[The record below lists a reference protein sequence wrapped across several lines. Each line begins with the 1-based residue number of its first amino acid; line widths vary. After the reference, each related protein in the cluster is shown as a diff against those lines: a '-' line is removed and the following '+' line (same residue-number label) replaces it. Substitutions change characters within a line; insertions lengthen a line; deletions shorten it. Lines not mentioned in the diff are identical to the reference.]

1 MILTFIPAYA
11 RLIPLTSL
19 FQTGSGML
27 STYAGRCQPKSD
39 FLSIGQEDKTSFAN
53 TGVRCRSFHGTAL
66 FVWMVVAAGLGAV
79 RARSQ
84 DMLSGSEPPVANA
97 VAEVDSDA
105 NMWLARF
112 RAAMRSGEP
121 ENALPLLLRLLRAGP
136 AAMGSTNGVTYR
148 PVRKLVIESLRELPE
163 SALEVLLLQKEAL
176 TKKPAGR
183 APSAMDLA
191 ALETVHGT
199 SLPDAAAAEA
209 GRRLAGFYLDQA
221 RFVSAR
227 RVLLDLLDEYPPDLV
242 PRAELLPRLVV
253 ACARVGDSARAQ
265 WAWDELQKQGET
277 NRWASLAEEL
287 RLAAPQAALASNV
300 WPMAYGG
307 PLREGA
313 VLRPGAEPAGC
324 DQWILIWG
332 VNVGPGIVRDGH
344 NPEGATNLPAKY
356 CVGRSYAT
364 TCMTEKNYRPSDDF
378 VFAGNKA
385 WVNTFGE
392 CLAVDLVSGRAVQR
406 TPHVTDNPANDP
418 PGAADGVWVFGNR
431 LNRAASLIG
440 QRVYCVED
448 NYRSSFK
455 PRSRERME
463 WAGGRYVARALP
475 CGNALAAY
483 DADTGRLVW
492 RVGRE
497 VPAKTPEKNQRRWCA
512 NALRFAAAPV
522 SCAGLLLA
530 PVEDESGS
538 GVAGF
543 DADSGALVWRTR
555 LTSGFPSAEPRASP
569 VNVTVDGACAYVC
582 GGKGAVSALD
592 GYDGTVLWTTLYA
605 PSAVVAASNAVNA
618 DGSILWANRY
628 VPLCVSS
635 GIIPVD
641 RGIKPQTKWEESLTL
656 VVGEALV
663 AMPEDSGEILAINRR
678 TGLPLWKQRKP
689 EGVNYVVGRRGTRL
703 IVAGKQCAACVDLT
717 DGREQWRALLAGST
731 GRGALYGSE
740 VLIPYGR
747 RILRLRLE
755 DGTALEPARAQ
766 TPDDLPMGN
775 LYVNGNQ
782 LLVTGLERLY
792 ALADARPVLTRL
804 AESLAQQPTAA
815 AYAER
820 GRVYAGL
827 ERDADAVADL
837 REAWKRQ
844 RGSAAEAG
852 ARAELLTALWGAAEQ
867 DPGRTESLCAE
878 AREIAVTAAER
889 AETAWRWAQ
898 GRERAGDTNGALS
911 MYAALASDPDASLTP
926 TLGDSD
932 WEASAHRLAAQRIRT
947 LLAGDA
953 VNRGALLEEPAAQ
966 ALAKLGSSAGSSAL
980 VELATFFPGTRAGQQ
995 AAIRAVQLASGRGDL
1010 GTAAAILQR
1019 TLALAAPSNRVLLAE
1034 QLVRLYERMKWPTGA
1049 VQLRDEWPRLGAG
1062 TPAPESLTRAAANA
1076 IGAPLPPWRL
1086 RWQKRLPGGTE
1097 LRHVAAGL
1105 FYWNGEAK
1113 HTGCLNVENGQV
1125 RWRKDGVFAT
1135 ITGYATSD
1143 DSHLLLAFTGDRAAC
1158 VDVWSGAVMTDG
1170 LFRGTWEWL
1179 CDSGGHDH
1187 SPMTLSPI
1195 GMTTVNPPGS
1205 YANFAGVDVLTGQVA
1220 WRRRDMDTLLDWLM
1234 WSMPVSRSAESVVLS
1249 TIETDETRLAVAL
1262 DPWTGAVTG
1271 RRSYDGGVFSE
1282 WAQRMAGKIG
1292 SEDVHAMERGS
1303 ILLQDRRL
1311 SVKNLRTG
1319 AVIWR
1324 SAPELGIVRYTVM
1337 SGGLIAALS
1346 DADEL
1351 LLLSGEDGH
1360 TVFRSTGTRFI
1371 FDTAVNIGSA
1381 VYAYRAT
1388 GNGSNEVMVI
1398 DPAGGR
1404 IVFQGRLPQD
1414 TSPLTVGG
1422 AGASEQLLASVERS
1436 DGGWLQVVNN
1446 RGEDT
1451 SPWRLPRSE
1460 DLRSTPRV
1468 RYYPVFADGLIL
1480 MIGDNQVLAYE
1491 HDPR

>member
-1 MILTFIPAYA
+1 MACLGADRA
-11 RLIPLTSL
+11 R
-19 FQTGSGML
+19 
-27 STYAGRCQPKSD
+27 A
-39 FLSIGQEDKTSFAN
+39 ED
-53 TGVRCRSFHGTAL
+53 AL
-66 FVWMVVAAGLGAV
+66 VVAA
-79 RARSQ
+79 
-84 DMLSGSEPPVANA
+84 PPMANA
-97 VAEVDSDA
+97 VAEVDAEA
-105 NMWLARF
+105 NMWLNRF
-112 RAAMRSGEP
+112 LAAVRSGEP
-121 ENALPLLLRLLRAGP
+121 ENALPLLMRLLRAGP
-136 AAMGSTNGVTYR
+136 VAMGSTNGVTYL
-148 PVRKLVIESLRELPE
+148 PVRKLVIGLIRELPE
-163 SALEVLLLQKEAL
+163 SFLELLLLQKEAL
-176 TKKPAGR
+176 TKKPSGR
-183 APSAMDLA
+183 AQPAMDLA
-191 ALETVHGT
+191 ALATLHGA

-209 GRRLAGFYLDQA
+209 GMRLAGIYLDQA
-221 RFVSAR
+221 RFVKAR
-227 RVLLDLLDEYPPDLV
+227 RVLLDLLEEYPPDLV

-287 RLAAPQAALASNV
+287 RLAEPQAALVSNG

-313 VLRPGAEPAGC
+313 VWRPAAEQAGC
-324 DQWILIWG
+324 DQWIPIWG

-344 NPEGATNLPAKY
+344 NPEGATNLPAQY

-364 TCMTEKNYRPSDDF
+364 TCMTEKNYRPSDDL

-406 TPHVTDNPANDP
+406 TPHVTDDPANDP
-418 PGAADGVWVFGNR
+418 PGAADGGWVFGNR

-440 QRVYCVED
+440 KRVYCVED

-497 VPAKTPEKNQRRWCA
+497 VPAKTPEKNQRRWSA

-522 SCAGLLLA
+522 SCGGLLLA

-555 LTSGFPSAEPRASP
+555 LTPRFPTAEPRASP
-569 VNVTVDGACAYVC
+569 VNVTADGACAYVC

-592 GYDGTVLWTTLYA
+592 GYDGTVLWTTLYE

-618 DGSILWANRY
+618 DGSILWSNRY

-641 RGIKPQTKWEESLTL
+641 RGIKPETKWEESLTL
-656 VVGEALV
+656 IVGEALV
-663 AMPEDSGEILAINRR
+663 VMPEDSGEILAINRR
-678 TGLPLWKQRKP
+678 TGQPLWKQRKP

-703 IVAGKQCAACVDLT
+703 IVAGKQRAAGVDLT

-747 RILRLRLE
+747 RILRLRIE
-755 DGTALEPARAQ
+755 DGVALEPARAQ
-766 TPDDLPMGN
+766 TMDDLPLGN
-775 LYVNGNQ
+775 LCVNGNQ

-792 ALADARPVLTRL
+792 ALADARPVFTRL

-844 RGSAAEAG
+844 RGSAGEAA
-852 ARAELLTALWGAAEQ
+852 ARAEVLTALWRAAAQ
-867 DPGRTESLCAE
+867 DPGTTEKFCAE

-898 GRERAGDTNGALS
+898 GRERSGDTNGALS
-911 MYAALASDPDASLTP
+911 LYAALASEPDASLAP
-926 TLGDSD
+926 NPGDSD

-966 ALAKLGSSAGSSAL
+966 ALAKLGSSAGNSAL

-995 AAIRAVQLASGRGDL
+995 AAIRAAQMASGRGDL
-1010 GTAAAILQR
+1010 GTAEAILQR
-1019 TLALAAPSNRVLLAE
+1019 TLALAAPSNRVLPAE

-1049 VQLRDEWPRLGAG
+1049 VQLRDEWPRLSAG
-1062 TPAPESLTRAAANA
+1062 TPAPDSLTRAAANA
-1076 IGAPLPPWRL
+1076 IGVPLPPWRL

-1113 HTGCLNVENGQV
+1113 HTGCLNVENGQE
-1125 RWRKDGVFAT
+1125 RWQKDGAFAT
-1135 ITGYATSD
+1135 FFGYTTSE
-1143 DSHLLLAFTGDRAAC
+1143 DSHLLLTFTGDRAAC
-1158 VDVWSGAVMTDG
+1158 VDVWSGVVMTDG
-1170 LFRGTWEWL
+1170 LFRGNWDWL
-1179 CDSGGHDH
+1179 RDSGGHDH

-1195 GMTTVNPPGS
+1195 GMTTVNLPGS

-1220 WRRRDMDTLLDWLM
+1220 WQRRDMDTLLDWLM
-1234 WSMPVSRSAESVVLS
+1234 WSMPVSWSAESVVLS

-1271 RRSYDGGVFSE
+1271 RRSFGGGVFEE
-1282 WAQRMAGKIG
+1282 WAQRMAGKSG

-1324 SAPELGIVRYTVM
+1324 SAPELGIVRYNVM
-1337 SGGLIAALS
+1337 PGGMIVAQN

-1351 LLLSGEDGH
+1351 LLLSGEDGQS
-1360 TVFRSTGTRFI
+1360 VFRSTGTRFI
-1371 FDTAVNIGSA
+1371 FENAVNIGNT
-1381 VYAYRAT
+1381 VYASRAT
-1388 GNGSNEVMVI
+1388 GNGTNEVMVI
-1398 DPAGGR
+1398 DPVGGR
-1404 IVFQGRLPQD
+1404 IVFQGPLPQE
-1414 TSPLTVGG
+1414 TKPCRVVG
-1422 AGASEQLLASVERS
+1422 AGASEQLLVSVERS

-1446 RGEDT
+1446 RETNT

-1460 DLRSTPRV
+1460 DIRRAPRG

-1491 HDPR
+1491 HDPQEDGKKP

>member
-1 MILTFIPAYA
+1 M
-11 RLIPLTSL
+11 RDR
-19 FQTGSGML
+19 QQ
-27 STYAGRCQPKSD
+27 R
-39 FLSIGQEDKTSFAN
+39 FLRSYRNASAS
-53 TGVRCRSFHGTAL
+53 CRFLPRTVL
-66 FVWMVVAAGLGAV
+66 FVWMVVAAGLGAA
-79 RARSQ
+79 RAQSQ
-84 DMLSGSEPPVANA
+84 DLLSGSDLPVANA
-97 VAEVDSDA
+97 VAEVDSDV
-105 NMWLARF
+105 NMWLTRF
-112 RAAMRSGEP
+112 RTAIRSGEP
-121 ENALPLLLRLLRAGP
+121 ENALPLLLRLLQAGP
-136 AAMGSTNGVTYR
+136 AAMGSTNGVTYL
-148 PVRKLVIESLRELPE
+148 PVRKLAIGLIRELPE
-163 SALEVLLLQKEAL
+163 SSLELLLLQKEAL

-183 APSAMDLA
+183 VPSAMDLA
-191 ALETVHGT
+191 ALETLHGT

-221 RFVSAR
+221 RFVKAR
-227 RVLLDLLDEYPPDLV
+227 RVLLDLLDEYPPNFV
-242 PRAELLPRLVV
+242 PRAELLARLVV

-287 RLAAPQAALASNV
+287 RLAAPQVALASNA

-313 VLRPGAEPAGC
+313 VLRPGAEQAGC
-324 DQWILIWG
+324 DQWIQIWG
-332 VNVGPGIVRDGH
+332 MNLGPGIVRDGR

-364 TCMTEKNYRPSDDF
+364 ICMTEKNYRPADDL

-385 WVNTFGE
+385 WVNGFGE
-392 CLAVDLVSGRAVQR
+392 CVAVDLDSGRAIQR
-406 TPHVTDNPANDP
+406 ATHVTDDPAKDP
-418 PGAADGVWVFGNR
+418 PGAVDGTWVFGNR
-431 LNRAASLIG
+431 LNRAASLIWG
-440 QRVYCVED
+440 RVYCVED
-448 NYRSSFK
+448 NYRSSLK
-455 PRSRERME
+455 PNIRERRE
-463 WAGGRYVARALP
+463 WVDGRYVARALP

-497 VPAKTPEKNQRRWCA
+497 IPAQTPETARSRWRA
-512 NALRFAAAPV
+512 NAIRFAAAPV
-522 SCAGLLLA
+522 PCAGLLLA
-530 PVEDESGS
+530 PVEDESGL

-582 GGKGAVSALD
+582 AGKGAVSALD
-592 GYDGTVLWTTLYA
+592 GYDGTVLWTTLYE
-605 PSAVVAASNAVNA
+605 PSVVVAASNAVNA
-618 DGSILWANRY
+618 DGSILWTNRY

-656 VVGEALV
+656 VVGETLV
-663 AMPEDSGEILAINRR
+663 AMPEDSGEILAFDRR
-678 TGLPLWKQRKP
+678 SGALLWKQRKP
-689 EGVNYVVGRRGTRL
+689 DGVNYVVGRRGARL
-703 IVAGKQCAACVDLT
+703 IVAGKRNVAGVNLT
-717 DGREQWRALLAGST
+717 DGREQWQAPLAGST

-747 RILRLRLE
+747 RILRLRIE

-766 TPDDLPMGN
+766 TMDDLPLGN

-782 LLVTGLERLY
+782 LLVTGLERVY
-792 ALADARPVLTRL
+792 ALADARPSFARL

-820 GRVYAGL
+820 GRLYAGL
-827 ERDADAVADL
+827 ERYPEAAADL
-837 REAWKRQ
+837 REAWKRE
-844 RGSAAEAG
+844 RVAAGQAV
-852 ARAELLTALWGAAEQ
+852 ARVELLAALWRAVEQ
-867 DPGRTESLCAE
+867 DPGRTENFCAE

-889 AETAWRWAQ
+889 AETIWRWAQ
-898 GRERAGDTNGALS
+898 GRERAGDTNGSLR
-911 MYAALASDPDASLTP
+911 MYAALASEPDASLAP
-926 TLGDSD
+926 NPGDTD
-932 WEASAHRLAAQRIRT
+932 WEASAHRLAAKRIRT

-953 VNRGALLEEPAAQ
+953 ANRGALLEEPAAQ
-966 ALAKLGSSAGSSAL
+966 ALAKLGSSAGCSAL

-995 AAIRAVQLASGRGDL
+995 AAIRATQLASGRGDL
-1010 GTAAAILQR
+1010 GTAEAILQR
-1019 TLALAAPSNRVLLAE
+1019 TLALATPSNRVLLAE

-1049 VQLRDEWPRLGAG
+1049 VQLRDEWPRLSAG
-1062 TPAPESLTRAAANA
+1062 TPAPEFLTRAAANA
-1076 IGAPLPPWRL
+1076 LGVPLPPWRL
-1086 RWQKRLPGGTE
+1086 RWQKRLPGGTD

-1135 ITGYATSD
+1135 ISGYATSD

-1179 CDSGGHDH
+1179 RDRGGHDH

-1195 GMTTVNPPGS
+1195 GMTTVNLPGS
-1205 YANFAGVDVLTGQVA
+1205 YANFAGVDVLTGTVA

-1234 WSMPVSRSAESVVLS
+1234 WSIPVSRSAESVVLS

-1271 RRSYDGGVFSE
+1271 RRSYDGGVFNE
-1282 WAQRMAGKIG
+1282 WAQRMAGKSG

-1319 AVIWR
+1319 VVIWR
-1324 SAPELGIVRYTVM
+1324 SAPELAIVRYNVM
-1337 SGGLIAALS
+1337 PGGMMVAQN
-1346 DADEL
+1346 DAEEL

-1360 TVFRSTGTRFI
+1360 IVFRSAGTRFV
-1371 FDTAVNIGSA
+1371 FDNAGYIGNA

-1404 IVFQGRLPQD
+1404 LIFQGRLPQEAR
-1414 TSPLTVGG
+1414 PVMVVG
-1422 AGASEQLLASVERS
+1422 AGASEQLLVSVERS

-1446 RGEDT
+1446 RGENT

-1460 DLRSTPRV
+1460 DLRGASRV

-1491 HDPR
+1491 HDPQ